1 MSETKNE
8 CGFQQLQDTISQLH
22 EGYKEL
28 RSQNEMLRKELDE
41 KTEVERN
48 RKLITMQAGIIRSL
62 KREVKKHKL
71 IIETTKNSPDKKLAE
86 ENAKLKEENELLKDI
101 LLCRCETNI
110 KYNNKYSNIKN

>member
-41 KTEVERN
+41 KTEAERQNNRRVEIKILKKKVDVN
-48 RKLITMQAGIIRSL
+48 AIEIDII
-62 KREVKKHKL
+62 
-71 IIETTKNSPDKKLAE
+71 
-86 ENAKLKEENELLKDI
+86 I
-101 LLCRCETNI
+101 LLFILPMMINCGKR
-110 KYNNKYSNIKN
+110 YFLYLR

>member
-41 KTEVERN
+41 KTEAERN
-48 RKLITMQAGIIRSL
+48 RKLITLQAGIIRSL

-71 IIETTKNSPDKKLAE
+71 ANESPDIKLLE